1 MAVVRESGITE
12 YICTFCGTKMQR
24 TRGEG
29 RPQPGNCPRKP
40 KDKDGNMKPHTWR
53 INRRLF

>member
-1 MAVVRESGITE
+1 MSATREAGVTE
-12 YICTFCGTKMQR
+12 YICSFCGRKVQR

-40 KDKDGNMKPHTWR
+40 RDKDGNMKPHTWR